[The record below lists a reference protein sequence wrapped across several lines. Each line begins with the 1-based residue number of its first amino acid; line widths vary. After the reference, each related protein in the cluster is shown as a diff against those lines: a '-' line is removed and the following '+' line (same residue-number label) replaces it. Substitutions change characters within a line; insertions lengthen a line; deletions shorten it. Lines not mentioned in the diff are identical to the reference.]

1 LDRDKCKGCTNCI
14 KGCPTEA
21 IRVRDGKAVIIEER
35 CIDCGECI
43 RVCPNRAKAA
53 LTEELK
59 DIARFQRPIV
69 LIPPSLYGQFP
80 PHVSPGAI
88 AAALEAIGFARVV
101 EVGLA
106 AEYVTEAVAEY
117 LEEHQSPRPLISSA
131 CPAVVRLIQVRF
143 PSLADLIIR
152 VEAPIEVAA
161 VRCCPSCGRWSPCP
175 GIPKPPM
182 LALAGDGRGEN
193 GRGFPVAA

>member
-1 LDRDKCKGCTNCI
+1 MRSGASTAANAS
-14 KGCPTEA
+14 GFVPTGL
-21 IRVRDGKAVIIEER
+21 RPRSR
-35 CIDCGECI
+35 
-43 RVCPNRAKAA
+43 
-53 LTEELK
+53 EELK
-59 DIARFQRPIV
+59 DIARFQRPIA

-161 VRCCPSCGRWSPCP
+161 VIARGGEQGEGVFFISPCP
-175 GIPKPPM
+175 AKMTSIKQPVGRARSGLDGALSMAEVYGQM
-182 LALAGDGRGEN
+182 LPLSAEGGAFARVSPSL
-193 GRGFPVAA
+193 PCWH